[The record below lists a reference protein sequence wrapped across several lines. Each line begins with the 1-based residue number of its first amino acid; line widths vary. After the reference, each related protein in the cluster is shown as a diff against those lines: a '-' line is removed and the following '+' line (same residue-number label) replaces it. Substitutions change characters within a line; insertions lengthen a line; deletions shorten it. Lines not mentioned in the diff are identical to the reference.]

1 MSNQIIIDAVI
12 SNLTDI
18 PVLSQN
24 VGESR
29 TTDAEKSEIPRTS
42 VTDRDEIPIS
52 QDNNDKF
59 IYELPLTIEIELS
72 GDLSRKQARE
82 ITDTVLQKLGD
93 DEKLGGLAQATNPQS
108 VEFDSTQDEQHVTT
122 IFINI
127 IVIHET
133 DKWRF

>member
-1 MSNQIIIDAVI
+1 MDAVI
-12 SNLTDI
+12 SKLTDI

-24 VGESR
+24 VGEFR

-52 QDNNDKF
+52 LDNNDKF

-72 GDLSRKQARE
+72 GDLSRKDARD
-82 ITDTVLQKLGD
+82 ITDTVLQKLGE
-93 DEKLGGLAQATNPQS
+93 DEKL
-108 VEFDSTQDEQHVTT
+108 EQHVTT
-122 IFINI
+122 IYINI